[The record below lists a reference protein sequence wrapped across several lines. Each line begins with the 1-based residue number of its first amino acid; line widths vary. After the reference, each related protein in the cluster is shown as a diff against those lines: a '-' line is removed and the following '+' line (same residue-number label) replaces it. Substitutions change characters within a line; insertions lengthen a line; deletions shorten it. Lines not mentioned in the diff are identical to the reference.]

1 MAFNQIINVFFK
13 KRLSFLSALKVNQ
26 LKIFNFNPIIFLSFI
41 VFFSI
46 LFFIISNLIHKKN
59 ERNKN
64 NLIEIKNSNE
74 FSNIT
79 NYFISKINSPYKEI
93 NYVIKNNDTIEK
105 ILKSFKINAFDIKK
119 ISTTLKEKKLSNIYS
134 GRKLSLIFKKLDN
147 GSNTVVNLIYPLT
160 NTSSVEIR
168 KFKNEYVV
176 KENILQLYK
185 KEVVARNIIKNNLYS
200 SAINAGVEPNI
211 II

>member
-79 NYFISKINSPYKEI
+79 NYISKS
-93 NYVIKNNDTIEK
+93 IEQ
-105 ILKSFKINAFDIKK
+105 I
-119 ISTTLKEKKLSNIYS
+119 
-134 GRKLSLIFKKLDN
+134 
-147 GSNTVVNLIYPLT
+147 
-160 NTSSVEIR
+160 
-168 KFKNEYVV
+168 
-176 KENILQLYK
+176 
-185 KEVVARNIIKNNLYS
+185 
-200 SAINAGVEPNI
+200 
-211 II
+211 